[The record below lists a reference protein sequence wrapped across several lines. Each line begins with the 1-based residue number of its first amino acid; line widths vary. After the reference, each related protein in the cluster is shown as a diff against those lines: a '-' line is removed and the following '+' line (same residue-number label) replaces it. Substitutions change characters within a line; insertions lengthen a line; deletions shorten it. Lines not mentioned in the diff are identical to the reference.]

1 MDYAKEMLHE
11 QRDSELKA
19 RAAEIVARVRALH
32 VDELST
38 GTWVSFV
45 KKFSGDKKYTY
56 LALKSFIDGED
67 LWFITN
73 RKGGLTNE
81 SFEDL
86 LAESLGFQ
94 DFQQVFPSPGL
105 RVAPRYAAPSPES
118 ELWEHEV
125 NYTEPPSPPVNPQQW
140 KGWPE
145 PKPKL
150 VRPTHVT
157 GPAEPGE
164 E

>member
-1 MDYAKEMLHE
+1 VDYAREMLHE
-11 QRDSELKA
+11 QRDSESKA

-94 DFQQVFPSPGL
+94 DFQQLFPSPGL
-105 RVAPRYAAPSPES
+105 RAAPNYAAPSPES
-118 ELWEHEV
+118 EPWTAP
-125 NYTEPPSPPVNPQQW
+125 NYTESPSTPVKAQLW
-140 KGWPE
+140 EGWPG
-145 PKPKL
+145 PKL
-150 VRPTHVT
+150 VRPTHAT